1 MNDIINDG
9 SILENALMAYSL
21 KTRKPVN
28 GLRIEVGY
36 MPEGFGNE
44 LKEVYKGEGLLPD
57 GIKIIKADDSHHI
70 PQSLKFKEITY
81 FAVIEKDRKVQL
93 YPTCEIHPI

>member
-1 MNDIINDG
+1 MNDTINDG
-9 SILENALMAYSL
+9 SILENALMTYSL
-21 KTRKPVN
+21 KTRKPVK
-28 GLRIEVGY
+28 GLTIEVGY
-36 MPEGFGNE
+36 MPTGFENE
-44 LKEVYKGEGLLPD
+44 FREMYKGKELLPD
-57 GIKIIKADDSHHI
+57 GIEIIKADDSYHI